1 MSRLAVAV
9 RTHSIFATIR
19 LPVPLKR
26 KVGEVRIPGVSQQ
39 NYVASMTAVAAV
51 RAAFRSVFFATEAQS
66 AVPTISTFD
75 INRDTVDK
83 HDEILK
89 P

>member
-1 MSRLAVAV
+1 
-9 RTHSIFATIR
+9 
-19 LPVPLKR
+19 
-26 KVGEVRIPGVSQQ
+26 VGEVRIPGVSQQ
-39 NYVASMTAVAAV
+39 DHIASMTAVAAV

>member
-1 MSRLAVAV
+1 
-9 RTHSIFATIR
+9 
-19 LPVPLKR
+19 
-26 KVGEVRIPGVSQQ
+26 
-39 NYVASMTAVAAV
+39 MTAVAAV